1 MLRLLSLCPL
11 VRSFAPQLEV
21 LHEGWCGSVQHAS
34 GVRNRGMQHGIHL
47 RGRVKNNTPNMKVVK
62 LFVLCEDVAFILN
75 LANSTGKVRTT
86 TAVSTVP

>member
-1 MLRLLSLCPL
+1 
-11 VRSFAPQLEV
+11 
-21 LHEGWCGSVQHAS
+21 
-34 GVRNRGMQHGIHL
+34 MQHGINL